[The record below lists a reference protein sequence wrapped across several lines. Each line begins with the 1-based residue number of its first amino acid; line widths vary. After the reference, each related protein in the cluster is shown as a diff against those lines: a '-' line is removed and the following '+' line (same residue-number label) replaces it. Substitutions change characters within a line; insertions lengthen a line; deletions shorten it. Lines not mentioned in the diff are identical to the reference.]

1 MTQNDKKRQDLVL
14 EAKQFARETGPR
26 LKESPDRVE
35 SAKKLYG
42 AFAKK
47 NYHALLIPE
56 HCGGTGLDF
65 TSAGIIYETLSY
77 HLPGSLHAPLTTA
90 HCAEMIK
97 SANTDVLKDTYLS
110 EIARGGLAVGFCLTE
125 NAAGSDIAAI
135 TTKAKK
141 TREGYVIN
149 GKKSIVL
156 NHAIASY
163 LIVFATTS
171 PEKGRA
177 GINAFI
183 IKPETQGVKISAPYE
198 VDGLTGGVMGE
209 VLFDK
214 VPAGKQCRLG
224 EEGSGYFLLMETLD
238 KGRPLV
244 AANCTGSANRI
255 LDIIVAY
262 TKERQQ
268 FHKDLFSFQGVSLP
282 LAEYATRLHAS
293 RLLYLDALER
303 IDTGQSFSME
313 ASMAKLFAAETLTD
327 ITSFGMDILGY
338 RGIVESS
345 AIKKIFQEA
354 QLMKSIDGTA
364 NVQKMVIASQL

>member
-1 MTQNDKKRQDLVL
+1 MTQDNKKRQELVS
-14 EAKQFARETGPR
+14 EAQRFARKAGPFLR
-26 LKESPDRVE
+26 RSKDPVK
-35 SAKKLYG
+35 SARKLYD
-42 AFAKK
+42 AFAKE

-56 HCGGTGLDF
+56 HCGGRGLDY
-65 TSAGIIYETLSY
+65 TGTGIVYETLSY
-77 HLPGSLHAPLTTA
+77 HLPGSLHGPLTTA

-97 SANTDVLKDTYLS
+97 CANTQVQKDTYLS
-110 EIARGGLAVGFCLTE
+110 NIARKGLAVGFCLTE
-125 NAAGSDIAAI
+125 NTAGSDIAAI

-156 NHAIASY
+156 NHAIASF

-183 IKPETQGVKISAPYE
+183 VDSDTPGITISDPYE
-198 VDGLTGGVMGE
+198 VEGITGGVMGE
-209 VLFDK
+209 VYFDK
-214 VPAGKQCRLG
+214 VIAKKEGLLG
-224 EEGSGYFLLMETLD
+224 EEGSGYLLLMETLD

-244 AANCTGSANRI
+244 AANSTGSANRI
-255 LDIIVAY
+255 FDIIVAY

-268 FHKDLFSFQGVSLP
+268 FGKDLFSFQGVSLP

-303 IDTGQSFSME
+303 IDTGQSFTME
-313 ASMAKLFAAETLTD
+313 ASMAKLFAAETLSD

-345 AIKKIFQEA
+345 EVKKIFHEA
-354 QLMKSIDGTA
+354 QLIKSIDGTA
-364 NVQKMVIASQL
+364 TVQKMVISSQL